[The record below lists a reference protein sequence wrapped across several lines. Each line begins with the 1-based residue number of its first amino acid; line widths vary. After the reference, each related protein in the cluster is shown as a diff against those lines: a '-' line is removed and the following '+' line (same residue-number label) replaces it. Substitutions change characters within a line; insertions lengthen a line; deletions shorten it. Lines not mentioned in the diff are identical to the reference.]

1 MQSEAP
7 RQDAAT
13 PLWVVEGGGVRL
25 ELGRRTLVMGIL
37 NVTPDSFSD
46 GGRFLSPDQAIKH
59 AEAMAAQGADLID
72 VGGESSRPGSDPIPV
87 EEESRRVIPV
97 IERITQHL
105 HLPISID
112 TYKAEVARR
121 ALSAGARI
129 INDITALR
137 QDPSMAELAAREGVP
152 VILMHMLGTPK
163 TMQIHP
169 TYDSVMDELILFF
182 KERMMAAQRAG
193 VRQDRLILDPG
204 IGFGKTTEHN
214 LEILRSLR
222 RLSDLNRPL
231 LIGPSRKSFIGNALG
246 LPVEDRLEGTAAAVT
261 AAVLGGA
268 SIVRVHDVKA
278 MVRVVRMADAIKG
291 GVGYV
296 G

>member
-1 MQSEAP
+1 M
-7 RQDAAT
+7 
-13 PLWVVEGGGVRL
+13 RL
-25 ELGRRTLVMGIL
+25 ELGKRTLVMGIL

-46 GGRFLSPDQAIKH
+46 GGRFLSLDQAVGH

-97 IERITQHL
+97 IDQIAKRL
-105 HLPISID
+105 DLPISID
-112 TYKAEVARR
+112 TYKPEVARR
-121 ALSAGARI
+121 ALSSGARI

-137 QDPSMAELAAREGVP
+137 QDPSTMLRTERSRSPSMAELAAREEVP
-152 VILMHMLGTPK
+152 VILMHMRGTPK

-182 KERMMAAQRAG
+182 EERMMAAQRAG

-231 LIGPSRKSFIGNALG
+231 LIGPSRKSFMGQVLG

-278 MVRVVRMADAIKG
+278 MARVVRMADAIKWG
-291 GVGYV
+291 AAHRVE
-296 G
+296 

>member
-1 MQSEAP
+1 MQSEAL

-13 PLWVVEGGGVRL
+13 PRWVVEGGGVRL
-25 ELGRRTLVMGIL
+25 ELGKKTLVMGIL

-105 HLPISID
+105 NLPISID

-121 ALSAGARI
+121 ALSSGARI

-137 QDPSMAELAAREGVP
+137 QDPLMAELAAREGVP

-169 TYDSVMDELILFF
+169 TYDSVMNELILFF
-182 KERMMAAQRAG
+182 EERMMAARRAG

-214 LEILRSLR
+214 LEILRSLP

-231 LIGPSRKSFIGNALG
+231 LIGPSRKSFMGSVLG

-278 MVRVVRMADAIKG
+278 MVRVVRMADAIKWG
-291 GVGYV
+291 ATHVE
-296 G
+296 